1 MMSKLLLII
10 GFVLAMSTLGLAAA
24 NTTTPTPIIAAASLR

>member
-1 MMSKLLLII
+1 MMSKLLLIV

-24 NTTTPTPIIAAASLR
+24 NTAAPSQQIAASLN

>member
-1 MMSKLLLII
+1 MSKLFLII

-24 NTTTPTPIIAAASLR
+24 NTTAPVQHIAMSLN

>member
-1 MMSKLLLII
+1 MSKLFLIL

-24 NTTTPTPIIAAASLR
+24 STTIPTITVAAASLH

>member
-1 MMSKLLLII
+1 MSKLFLII

-24 NTTTPTPIIAAASLR
+24 NTTPPAQHVVVSVN

>member
-1 MMSKLLLII
+1 MMSKLFLII

-24 NTTTPTPIIAAASLR
+24 NTTAPTHVAVAAMN

>member
-1 MMSKLLLII
+1 MMSKLFLII

-24 NTTTPTPIIAAASLR
+24 NTTAPTVAAVTSLN